1 MKFYMSENYSN
12 IITKLTSDS
21 SPILVNGKEMTEVK
35 AGSID
40 AAVEKHVPA
49 VSVEGNLVR
58 VNVGEVNHPMTPEHY
73 IPWVALETSHGA
85 QVRWLQPTDAPSVSF
100 LLAEG
105 EEAKVVYAYCNLHG
119 LWMAAL

>member
-12 IITKLTSDS
+12 IITKLTSDGA
-21 SPILVNGKEMTEVK
+21 PILVGGKELTLIQPG
-35 AGSID
+35 AID

-49 VSVEGNLVR
+49 VKVEGKVVS
-58 VNVGEVNHPMTPEHY
+58 VNVGEVNHPMTAEHY

-119 LWMAAL
+119 LWQKEL

>member
-12 IITKLTSDS
+12 IITKLTSDGA
-21 SPILVNGKEMTEVK
+21 PILVDGKEMSLVQPG
-35 AGSID
+35 AVD

-49 VSVEGNLVR
+49 VKVEGNVVS
-58 VNVGEVNHPMTPEHY
+58 VNVGEVNHPMTAEHY

-85 QVRWLQPTDAPSVSF
+85 QVRWLQPTDAPAVSF
-100 LLAEG
+100 VLAEG

-119 LWMAAL
+119 LWQKEL

>member
-21 SPILVNGKEMTEVK
+21 SPILVNGKEMMEVK

-100 LLAEG
+100 LLSEG

-119 LWMAAL
+119 LWQKEL